1 MAEVRGAATKDSLC
15 KRSLGFQNGKLQEI
29 EPKEEAAVHPHD
41 AAGSNIPD
49 YSIPS
54 SMQSNKTENSD
65 IQKIS
70 IPINTDE
77 KVTTGLQSLTVH
89 NGNIKGLLEESS
101 DEDESDDET
110 GRAPIQL
117 LAEFINAV
125 MDEDYQLAQKLC
137 QMILLYEPDNPEA
150 KQFSP
155 LIEEML
161 QIEQQESSEDE
172 DSEESDE
179 ETDDETDE
187 DTSDDDENHCTAQ
200 HNS

>member
-29 EPKEEAAVHPHD
+29 EPK
-41 AAGSNIPD
+41 
-49 YSIPS
+49 
-54 SMQSNKTENSD
+54 
-65 IQKIS
+65 
-70 IPINTDE
+70 DE